1 MVLDCETFSNHILHE
16 IIHMGKWKIRSS
28 SLMGLYLINEK
39 ENVLKTEDSDSR
51 VKSLRQKLFTTK
63 APLILSRLFCQRK
76 RCLTLP

>member
-16 IIHMGKWKIRSS
+16 SIHMRKWKIRLS

-63 APLILSRLFCQRK
+63 TPLILSRLFCQRK